1 MAEISVSDRS
11 SKLYKWKRKEMPG
24 MSVGK
29 RKRKRMEETKWVI
42 QVNDELENMADTSTE
57 MERWKKRSI
66 YKVPACVRDLNTKAY
81 IPQAVSFGPYH
92 HGKKHLN
99 QMEEHK
105 HRALLHF
112 LKRCRKPIELFI
124 NALAQVV
131 QELKDSYEPLDPVWK
146 DDTSRFVQLMILDG
160 CFMLEILRTSTS
172 VLDDYAPNDPIF
184 SNHGK
189 LYLMPYIKRD
199 MLMLENQLPMLVLDR
214 LVHVE
219 NNEAEVK
226 FLFFF
231 FFSAHITKSLV
242 LARFEF

>member
-1 MAEISVSDRS
+1 
-11 SKLYKWKRKEMPG
+11 
-24 MSVGK
+24 
-29 RKRKRMEETKWVI
+29 MEWMI

-57 MERWKKRSI
+57 MERWQKSSI
-66 YKVPACVRDLNTKAY
+66 YKVPARVTDLNTKAY

-92 HGKKHLN
+92 LGKKHLN

-112 LKRCRKPIELFI
+112 LKRCRKPLELFI

-146 DDTSRFVQLMILDG
+146 YDTPRFLQLMILDG

-172 VLDDYAPNDPIF
+172 VLDDYASNDPIF

-219 NNEAEVK
+219 NNEAKVK
-226 FLFFF
+226 FLLFVCFFCPHNQIIG
-231 FFSAHITKSLV
+231 S
-242 LARFEF
+242 RFEF